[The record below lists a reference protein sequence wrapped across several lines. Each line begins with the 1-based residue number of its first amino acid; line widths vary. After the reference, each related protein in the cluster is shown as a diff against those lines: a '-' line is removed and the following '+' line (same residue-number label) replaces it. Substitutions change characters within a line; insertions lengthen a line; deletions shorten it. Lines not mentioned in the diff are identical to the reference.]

1 MFSDKLSAEQIA
13 SVYKI
18 SGSDFIA
25 SMECL
30 LSGPTL
36 KSLLTLMNSFYSEQ
50 SFVKLDVDNQEIW
63 EDAVAFY
70 KSSRLDFS
78 RQVKVQ
84 ISDQP
89 AIDAGGVRAQFYST
103 VYDAFATNSKV
114 TLFDGAARRLRP
126 HCSAEARASGL
137 FRECWE

>member
-63 EDAVAFY
+63 EDAVAF
-70 KSSRLDFS
+70 
-78 RQVKVQ
+78 
-84 ISDQP
+84 
-89 AIDAGGVRAQFYST
+89 
-103 VYDAFATNSKV
+103 TN
-114 TLFDGAARRLRP
+114 LLA
-126 HCSAEARASGL
+126 
-137 FRECWE
+137 